1 MVFDKAEWRR
11 QDYLKN
17 KAKYAQWSKEAA
29 ERKKAAR
36 GPVRIGRPPSTVP
49 LEERKRLRV
58 QKARERLDRKK
69 AEATSHIYIGSVCK
83 RGHSPER
90 YVATGQ
96 CVQCVRERQ
105 KAHLAKDSTKH
116 KKACREWQSRNKDRI
131 RELARLAYAK
141 NPQKHRD
148 KVLRQARENPGRAN
162 ANVAKRTTAKLKRTP
177 KWSDLEKIRSIY
189 IEASRLRR
197 ETGVKYVVDHEIPLR
212 GKLVSGLHVPENLRI
227 IENVENIKKGNKF
240 DVSI

>member
-49 LEERKRLRV
+49 LEERKRRKVLRD
-58 QKARERLDRKK
+58 RERLARKK
-69 AEATSHIYIGSVCK
+69 AEATSHIYVGSVCK
-83 RGHSPER
+83 RGHLPER
-90 YVATGQ
+90 YVATGH
-96 CVQCVRERQ
+96 CVECVKQKQ
-105 KAHLAKDSTKH
+105 KASLAKDSTKH
-116 KKACREWQSRNKDRI
+116 RKLVLAWQERNKERVLELARQAYARNPEKFRQKTLRYI
-131 RELARLAYAK
+131 RENRGLATARVIKRELAK
-141 NPQKHRD
+141 I
-148 KVLRQARENPGRAN
+148 
-162 ANVAKRTTAKLKRTP
+162 KRTP
-177 KWSDLEKIRSIY
+177 KWSDLEKIRKVY
-189 IEASRLRR
+189 IEAAALRK

-227 IENVENIKKGNKF
+227 IENVENIKKSNKF
-240 DVSI
+240 DVSV